1 MSTQLRF
8 THEIGQTIFD
18 DFHYP
23 LINADAIPYAYDPS
37 SHPNKRVRL
46 ATTGLHV
53 DTGRASQLQCD
64 SVRSAASLNGA
75 FPVQPVE
82 NRGLRQELEPR
93 SASVPPRNKP
103 TRRKETEP
111 VTQGS
116 TFIQESFEFP
126 EKQTWLKPRPRQRRG
141 VMNSPDDTTL
151 FPLPQSKAP
160 EKGEA
165 LSLDKHADRI
175 AALIAQKRRENDS
188 KLFRERMSTQQR
200 LHRGVDDQDRL
211 IAASHDELRRKMEL
225 SAKGIFEEKPPDG
238 KELEFVLVESSI
250 PAVHESLPMD
260 SVGTTGQPT
269 LPEDYSSDDDVDTSG
284 LQYSFESDFV
294 EETPSTRT
302 DDSDIDEEIV
312 TAHAIEAS
320 VPLPQPNVSMTAP
333 QKNYLHHST
342 DIETNL
348 YQSQTSTTTQTQIH
362 AISTSTHTVYPQS
375 QLFFAQPRF
384 ANHRYNNPHIW
395 DPLLTQQPAHQQW
408 TSQMWQALP
417 SALPPSYQAPPVLG
431 SVDTP
436 RPESQSLP
444 ASLPQ
449 QTQNPAYL
457 QSIGMTQDFMHSVSD
472 NYISC
477 PPTFASI
484 EIDNN
489 VYNHGI
495 AQPQAASNSLSAFD
509 LPSESHPAAS
519 RSNVN
524 IFTGQARENGI
535 IGGNNN
541 WAEPVGEKRKNMFSN
556 RA

>member
-18 DFHYP
+18 GFHYP

-37 SHPNKRVRL
+37 SHPKKRVRL

-53 DTGRASQLQCD
+53 DTGRGSQLQCD

-141 VMNSPDDTTL
+141 VVNSPDDTTL

-200 LHRGVDDQDRL
+200 LHRGIDDQDRL

-238 KELEFVLVESSI
+238 KELEFVFVGSST
-250 PAVHESLPMD
+250 PAVYEPLHMD
-260 SVGTTGQPT
+260 SAGTIEQPM
-269 LPEDYSSDDDVDTSG
+269 LLGDYSSDDDIDTSG

-302 DDSDIDEEIV
+302 DDSDVDEEIV
-312 TAHAIEAS
+312 TAHANEAS
-320 VPLPQPNVSMTAP
+320 VPPSQPNFSTTAP
-333 QKNYLHHST
+333 QKNYLQHNT
-342 DIETNL
+342 GTETNR
-348 YQSQTSTTTQTQIH
+348 YQTQTSTMTQTC
-362 AISTSTHTVYPQS
+362 AVSTSTHTVYPQA

-395 DPLLTQQPAHQQW
+395 DPLPTQQPAHQQW

-436 RPESQSLP
+436 RPEPQSLS
-444 ASLPQ
+444 ASLSQ
-449 QTQNPAYL
+449 QTHNSAYL
-457 QSIGMTQDFMHSVSD
+457 QSMNMTQDFMHSVSE

-484 EIDNN
+484 ETDNN

-495 AQPQAASNSLSAFD
+495 AQHPTASNTLSTFD
-509 LPSESHPAAS
+509 LPSESQPVVS
-519 RSNVN
+519 RANVN
-524 IFTGQARENGI
+524 IFSTLR
-535 IGGNNN
+535 
-541 WAEPVGEKRKNMFSN
+541 
-556 RA
+556 